1 MSVFDLLD
9 LCDDYMELMK
19 DADRKAAKFK

>member
-1 MSVFDLLD
+1 MSIFDLLD